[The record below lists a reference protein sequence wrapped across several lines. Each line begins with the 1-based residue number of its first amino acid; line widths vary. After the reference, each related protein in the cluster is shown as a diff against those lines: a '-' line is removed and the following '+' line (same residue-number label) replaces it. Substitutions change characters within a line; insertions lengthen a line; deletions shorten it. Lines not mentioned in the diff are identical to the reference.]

1 MTNFDL
7 IRSNANNLAFGS
19 LDDLKGWKNAQ
30 EGAIVKCNNNG
41 TGNVT
46 FFKVS
51 ASTAPGSVASTG
63 TPGMHLV
70 PVLMADA
77 AKLEGFGKDA
87 LIQAYFNESASSTD
101 QAAFGTSEVM
111 FRSNGALKK
120 MTGSQLANIVK
131 MLAGLETVANV
142 DSKITN
148 AFSSRT
154 VTLGGGLTGSANLAE
169 GLNLN
174 LNVGVGLEVAGGKVQ
189 FTDANITAAQSAD
202 GADTIIIK
210 TNGGFK
216 KVTKAQFLGGLTQ
229 ALIFRGAWDPTD
241 NSVTGDALNTV
252 LNLADNTAPATEA
265 GDDPRGYSY
274 IATKNATVKIG
285 KDEAEVSHQVQ
296 VGDQI
301 IWSTGG
307 WQIIANYN
315 NISTVFGRKGVITAE
330 KGDYD
335 AAKITTK
342 DGSDV
347 QTKLD
352 ALATTTG
359 NIKSIQV
366 VKPVTK
372 GAKSITITPGT
383 DGVFGGDCQVVL
395 GGLTLTKTEDYTL
408 TLTEGKVTTVT
419 LVEECPI
426 ATKLIL
432 RDITK

>member
-7 IRSNANNLAFGS
+7 IRSNANNQAFGS
-19 LDDLKGWKNAQ
+19 LDDLKVWKGAQ

-41 TGNVT
+41 GGNVA
-46 FFKVS
+46 FYKVS
-51 ASTAPGSVASTG
+51 ASTAPGSIASTG

-77 AKLEGFGKDA
+77 SKLEGFGKDA

-111 FRSNGALKK
+111 FRSNGSLKK

-131 MLAGLETVANV
+131 GLAGLETVANV

-174 LNVGVGLEVAGGKVQ
+174 LNVGVGLEVTGGKVQ

-202 GADTIIIK
+202 GADTIIIR

-241 NSVTGDALNTV
+241 NTITGDALNTTI
-252 LNLADNTAPATEA
+252 NLTDNTAPSTES

-285 KDEAEVSHQVQ
+285 KDEAEVSHEIRI
-296 VGDQI
+296 GDQI

-307 WQIIANYN
+307 WQVIGNYN
-315 NISTVFGRKGVITAE
+315 NVTTVFNRKGAIVAE

-335 AAKITTK
+335 AAKIVTK

-347 QTKLD
+347 QAKLD
-352 ALATTTG
+352 ALANTTG
-359 NIKSIQV
+359 NIRSECIAKS
-366 VKPVTK
+366 VTK
-372 GAKSITITPGT
+372 GTKSVAITPGT
-383 DGVFGGDCQVVL
+383 DGVFGKDCQVIL
-395 GGLTLTKTEDYTL
+395 GGLTLTPTEDYTL

-419 LVEECPI
+419 FAEESPI

-432 RDITK
+432 RDIIK